1 MNKKPLIISTDPG
14 IDDIA
19 AMTISL
25 FAKELDVR
33 MIVPTWGNVALEYTL
48 QNALNLEKFLHTK
61 VPVVV
66 GANQPLVAPMIS
78 AASVHGKTGIA
89 GFDFE
94 EADRSLVKPGL
105 AATVMAEE
113 IKNSPEKV
121 TLLGIG
127 PLTDYAL
134 LFKQYPEVKK
144 NIDQIVIM
152 GGNIGRGNHS
162 PLAEYNIA
170 GDPEAAQ
177 VVFHSGLP
185 IKVAPLE
192 IGNKAH
198 LTQDQMSK
206 VKECGEVG
214 NMLYSLFSHIHEPD
228 GDPRIKIYDPTAVGI
243 LLHPEMFTLK
253 KLT

>member
-33 MIVPTWGNVALEYTL
+33 MIVPTWGNVQLEYTL
-48 QNALNLEKFLHTK
+48 QNTLNLEKFLHTK

-113 IKNSPEKV
+113 IKNSPENV
-121 TLLGIG
+121 NYLGMG
-127 PLTDYAL
+127 P
-134 LFKQYPEVKK
+134 
-144 NIDQIVIM
+144 
-152 GGNIGRGNHS
+152 
-162 PLAEYNIA
+162 
-170 GDPEAAQ
+170 
-177 VVFHSGLP
+177 
-185 IKVAPLE
+185 
-192 IGNKAH
+192 
-198 LTQDQMSK
+198 
-206 VKECGEVG
+206 
-214 NMLYSLFSHIHEPD
+214 
-228 GDPRIKIYDPTAVGI
+228 
-243 LLHPEMFTLK
+243 
-253 KLT
+253 